1 MKQKKDREWVG
12 GLIAMIMALMIAFS
26 SSFTTSNAKPEEPAA
41 PIEAN
46 YKPGIAR
53 YVEYDYIRIDGATYI
68 IFIDKYTKSSIAVV
82 PKY

>member
-1 MKQKKDREWVG
+1 MKQTKDREWVG
-12 GLIAMIMALMIAFS
+12 GLIAMLMALMIAFS
-26 SSFTTSNAKPEEPAA
+26 SSFTTNDAKPEETAA

-68 IFIDKYTKSSIAVV
+68 IFRDKYTNSIAVV

>member
-1 MKQKKDREWVG
+1 MNQKKDREWIG
-12 GLIAMIMALMIAFS
+12 GLIAMLMALMIAFS
-26 SSFTTSNAKPEEPAA
+26 SSFTAKDNLPEEKDS
-41 PIEAN
+41 PIEAK

-68 IFIDKYTKSSIAVV
+68 IFRDKYTNSISVV